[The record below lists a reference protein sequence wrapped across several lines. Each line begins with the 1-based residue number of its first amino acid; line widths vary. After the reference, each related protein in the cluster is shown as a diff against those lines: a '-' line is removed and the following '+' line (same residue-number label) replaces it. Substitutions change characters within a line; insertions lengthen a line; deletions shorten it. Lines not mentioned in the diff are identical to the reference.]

1 MGWHKQLKFVAILS
15 VVFFCW
21 QVGGKFAAANEK
33 TLIPMGHSISIK
45 MDLTGVF
52 ITNDLLLQNDEW
64 LKAGDF
70 IEKVNDSPIAD
81 LTEFEAKLNDFRTET
96 SVKLQLS
103 RNNEPFEVEAE
114 YEAVKRFLPFLRDS
128 TEGTG
133 TLTYV
138 DPEKKVYGAL
148 GHQIIDSSFKSPPS
162 FKDGTIHLSAI
173 DQIRK
178 SSPGSPGYKISSVV
192 KNAETLGTIQKNVVF
207 GIFGAWQSNEQK
219 ILSKPL
225 QIMQKD
231 RVKTGK
237 AEIFTTVEG
246 TEVESFSIEITSVEE
261 DQFHFT
267 LTDPV
272 LLEKTGGILQGMSGS
287 PVIQDGQFAGA
298 VTHMFVDEPE
308 KGAAL
313 FLETMRDGEE

>member
-1 MGWHKQLKFVAILS
+1 MGWHKPLKFVVLLS
-15 VVFFCW
+15 VIFFSW
-21 QVGGKFAAANEK
+21 GIGERNAFASED

-52 ITNDLLLQNDEW
+52 VANDLLLDNDEW

-70 IEKVNDSPIAD
+70 IEGLNGSPIHN
-81 LTEFEAKLNDFRTET
+81 LIGFETTLEET
-96 SVKLQLS
+96 RSNEEMTLQLS
-103 RNNEPFEVEAE
+103 RNGKVFEVASN
-114 YEAVKRFLPFLRDS
+114 YEAVRRFLPFLKDR

-138 DPEKKVYGAL
+138 DPKQNVYGAL

-162 FKDGTIHLSAI
+162 FKDGTIHLSTI

-178 SSPGSPGYKISSVV
+178 SSPGNPGYKISTVV
-192 KNAETLGTIQKNVVF
+192 KDTETLGTIQKNIVY
-207 GIFGAWQSNEQK
+207 GIFGTWHATERD

-231 RVKTGK
+231 QVKEGK
-237 AEIFTTVEG
+237 AEIFTTVKG
-246 TEVESFSIEITSVEE
+246 TEVESFTIEITSVEE

-287 PVIQDGQFAGA
+287 PVIQEGKFAGA

-313 FLETMRDGEE
+313 FLETMRDGE